1 MAPICAQALGIE
13 VGIKQDSRVVVIRIT
28 SSRLYSTLASRAL
41 RLSSLPKIQ
50 GVVSSIYL
58 LALEITLK
66 ISARALFSWV
76 SSM

>member
-1 MAPICAQALGIE
+1 MGIE

-41 RLSSLPKIQ
+41 RFSSLPKIQ
-50 GVVSSIYL
+50 GGGSSIYL

-66 ISARALFSWV
+66 ISARALFNWV
-76 SSM
+76 SSI